1 VGDAKPQAGRQ
12 PVLIVDDDAVSRKIL
27 AQAMDK
33 AGFYAEVLASGQ
45 EALAWLMSGNQASIV
60 LLDLVMPPPD
70 GYAVLR
76 AMRASAELR
85 ETPVVVLTAVDAD
98 EEVTRAFDMGADD
111 FVRKPFKTAELIA
124 RIRSQLRMRDFVE
137 ALERRERDA
146 RVVLELTQ
154 TLSSTLDFRNIL
166 YTVVRRIADVARVD
180 RCSIVL
186 VRDES
191 QVGYVVAASDDR
203 ELRDLP
209 IDLSKYPE
217 IRRVLETGEPLFVDD
232 TSTDPVFD
240 LVRSELPAT
249 SFRWLA
255 CLPITY
261 EEKPLGV
268 LFLRRREPHR
278 ARDHEL
284 WVARTVANATAI
296 ALRNASIMQN
306 LREQTREST
315 YARFEAERRIRAL
328 EPYAD
333 FFHAS
338 ADGIMVLDTE
348 ALVLF
353 SNPRARE
360 ILGRSEIEL
369 SRTTLTQLLVPEHE
383 PKLRAVL
390 ADLFGS
396 RPRMKDEQP
405 PTQDL
410 VALVGNERRTLAVNF
425 VVMDAEETALLT
437 FRDVT
442 QDRATEA
449 ELTKTKEFLE
459 RVIDSSVDAII
470 SADMG
475 GNVLLFNRAA
485 EKVFRYSAAEV
496 VGQISVRDLYPAGVA
511 REVMLL
517 MRGKEYG
524 GNGRLERYQTEVV
537 ASDGTR
543 VPVQISAALI
553 VDRGVPIG
561 SVGVM
566 TDLRDRLRMEASLA
580 AAQEELRAREK
591 QALIAELAGAAAHEL
606 NQPLTSVLGF
616 AEIIRRRA
624 KDGQP
629 HLREME
635 ALAAEAERMAEIV
648 RKIGKITK
656 YETMAYVGESKIIDL
671 DRSSAGEDSSR
682 NRSTQPPKEP

>member
-1 VGDAKPQAGRQ
+1 VPKSQS
-12 PVLIVDDDAVSRKIL
+12 VLIVDDDAISRRVL
-27 AQAMDK
+27 AQALEK
-33 AGFYAEVLASGQ
+33 AGLRTEVLSSGQ
-45 EALAWLMSGNQASIV
+45 EALAWLMGGNEPLIV

-76 AMRASAELR
+76 AMRASDDLR
-85 ETPVVVLTAVDAD
+85 EVPVVVLTAVDAD

-111 FVRKPFKTAELIA
+111 FVRKPFKTAELVA
-124 RIRSQLRMRDFVE
+124 RIRSQLRLRDFVE
-137 ALERRERDA
+137 ALERREHDA

-217 IRRVLETGEPLFVDD
+217 IRRVLETGEPLLVDD

-240 LVRSELPAT
+240 LVRSALPPT

-255 CLPITY
+255 CLPLTY
-261 EEKPLGV
+261 EDKPLGV
-268 LFLRRREPHR
+268 LFLRRREPHK
-278 ARDHEL
+278 AKEHEL
-284 WVARTVANATAI
+284 WVARTVASATAI

-338 ADGIMVLDTE
+338 ADGIVVLDAE
-348 ALVLF
+348 AIVLF

-360 ILGRSEIEL
+360 ILGRSETEL
-369 SRTTLTQLLVPEHE
+369 SRKPLMDLLVDEDQ
-383 PKLRAVL
+383 PKLRGL
-390 ADLFGS
+390 LSDLFGS
-396 RPRMKDEQP
+396 RPKAP
-405 PTQDL
+405 KPSVQDL
-410 VALVGNERRTLAVNF
+410 VAVVGRERRTLAVSC
-425 VVMDAEETALLT
+425 VVMEAEETALLT

-442 QDRATEA
+442 RERATER

-470 SADMG
+470 SSDMA

-485 EKVFRYSAAEV
+485 ERVFGYTAAEV
-496 VGQISVRDLYPAGVA
+496 VGRVNVRDLYPFGVA
-511 REVMLL
+511 REIMQLI
-517 MRGKEYG
+517 RGAEHG
-524 GNGRLERYQTEVV
+524 GAGRLERFQTEVV
-537 ASDGTR
+537 SSGGLR
-543 VPVQISAALI
+543 VPVSISAALI

-580 AAQEELRAREK
+580 AAQEELRSREK

-606 NQPLTSVLGF
+606 NPPLTSVLGY

-635 ALAAEAERMAEIV
+635 SLAAEAERMAEIV

-656 YETMAYVGESKIIDL
+656 YETRDYVGESKIIDL
-671 DRSSAGEDSSR
+671 DRSSAEESSR
-682 NRSTQPPKEP
+682 RSTQPPKEP

>member
-1 VGDAKPQAGRQ
+1 MPKSQS
-12 PVLIVDDDAVSRKIL
+12 VLIVDDDAISRRVL
-27 AQAMDK
+27 AQALGK
-33 AGFYAEVLASGQ
+33 AGFRTEVLTSGQ
-45 EALAWLMSGNQASIV
+45 EALSWLMSGNVPAIV

-76 AMRASAELR
+76 AIRASDELR
-85 ETPVVVLTAVDAD
+85 EVPVVVLTAVDAD

-111 FVRKPFKTAELIA
+111 FVRKPFKTAELVA
-124 RIRSQLRMRDFVE
+124 RIRSQLRMREFVE
-137 ALERRERDA
+137 ALEQRERDA

-186 VRDES
+186 VRDAS

-217 IRRVLETGEPLFVDD
+217 IRRVLETGEPLLVED

-240 LVRSELPAT
+240 LVRSALPAA

-255 CLPITY
+255 CLPLTY
-261 EEKPLGV
+261 EDKPLGV

-278 ARDHEL
+278 AKDHEL
-284 WVARTVANATAI
+284 WVAKTVASATAI

-333 FFHAS
+333 FFHSS
-338 ADGIMVLDTE
+338 ADGIVVLDAE
-348 ALVLF
+348 GVVLF

-369 SRTTLTQLLVPEHE
+369 SRKSLADILADEDQ
-383 PKLRAVL
+383 PKLRSL
-390 ADLFGS
+390 LGDLFGS
-396 RPRMKDEQP
+396 RPRRIGQP
-405 PTQDL
+405 ATQDL
-410 VALVGNERRTLAVNF
+410 VALVGAERRVLDVSC
-425 VVMDAEETALLT
+425 VVMEADETALFT

-442 QDRATEA
+442 QERATEA

-459 RVIDSSVDAII
+459 RVIDSSLDAII
-470 SADMG
+470 SVDMTG
-475 GNVLLFNRAA
+475 AVLLFNRAA
-485 EKVFRYSAAEV
+485 EKVFGYQASQV
-496 VGQISVRDLYPAGVA
+496 VGHINVRDLYPFGVS
-511 REVMLL
+511 REI
-517 MRGKEYG
+517 MRLIRGPDHG
-524 GNGRLERYQTEVV
+524 GPGRLERYHTEVV
-537 ASDGTR
+537 ASDGSR
-543 VPVQISAALI
+543 VPVSISAALI

-580 AAQEELRAREK
+580 AAQEELRTREK

-606 NQPLTSVLGF
+606 NQPLTSVLGY

-624 KDGQP
+624 KEGQP

-635 ALAAEAERMAEIV
+635 SLAAEAERMAEIV

-656 YETMAYVGESKIIDL
+656 YETMAYVGEAKIIDL
-671 DRSSAGEDSSR
+671 DRSSAEESSR
-682 NRSTQPPKEP
+682 RSSKPPKDKEGAE